1 MFAGIVEQGDTLT
14 LTFLVKNSSGVP
26 IQADSAP
33 SYRVYGPDGLVAG
46 QVGQSSAR
54 DTGSITGAT
63 NASPIVASSSGHG
76 LSTGD
81 RVTISG
87 VTGNT
92 AANGTFVVTVLSSDT
107 FSLDGSVG
115 NGAYGAGGTWT
126 VTGLYKLTVEATAA
140 NGFEK
145 GETYTVYAAGT
156 ISATAWGDL
165 LSFMVG

>member
-1 MFAGIVEQGDTLT
+1 MFAGIVEQGESLT
-14 LTFLVKNSSGVP
+14 LSFLVKNSSGVP
-26 IQADSAP
+26 IQADAAP

-54 DTGSITGAT
+54 DSASITGAT
-63 NASPIVASSSGHG
+63 NASPIVVSSSGHG

-81 RVTISG
+81 RVTITG

-92 AANGTFVVTVLSSDT
+92 AANGTFVITKVSNDT
-107 FSLDGSVG
+107 FSLNTSVG
-115 NGAYGAGGTWT
+115 NGAYGSGGIWT

-145 GETYTVYAAGT
+145 GETYTVYVSGL